1 MGNLGPSIG
10 DLIIEVLNMSEKK
23 IRVLM
28 SKPGID
34 GHWRGGIVVSR
45 AIRDAGMELIF
56 GGFQN
61 VEQIVESAIQ
71 EDVDV
76 IGLSIH
82 SGAHFAYTQ
91 QVIDL
96 LKERGVLDNVMIL
109 VGGVVP
115 AKDFSKLKEMGVANI
130 YGPGSMTSDIVEFI
144 KTHVKK

>member
-1 MGNLGPSIG
+1 MGPTTCNLE
-10 DLIIEVLNMSEKK
+10 EVFEMTAKK

-61 VEQIVESAIQ
+61 VQQIVESAIQ

-76 IGLSIH
+76 IGLSMH

-91 QVIDL
+91 QIIDL
-96 LKERGVLDNVMIL
+96 LKEKGVLKNFLIL
-109 VGGVVP
+109 VGGVIP
-115 AKDFSKLKEMGVANI
+115 AKDFNKLREMGVGNV

-144 KTHVKK
+144 KANVKR

>member
-1 MGNLGPSIG
+1 
-10 DLIIEVLNMSEKK
+10 MSDKK

-45 AIRDAGMELIF
+45 ALRDAGMEIIF

-61 VEQIVESAIQ
+61 VKEIVESAIH

-82 SGAHFAYTQ
+82 SGAHLAYTQ
-91 QVIDL
+91 QIIDL
-96 LKERGVLDNVMIL
+96 LKERGVFDDILIL
-109 VGGVVP
+109 VGGVIP
-115 AKDFSKLKEMGVANI
+115 ARDFPKLKEIGVANV
-130 YGPGSMTSDIVEFI
+130 YGPGTMVNDIVEFI
-144 KTHVKK
+144 KERVNK

>member
-1 MGNLGPSIG
+1 
-10 DLIIEVLNMSEKK
+10 MSERK

-82 SGAHFAYTQ
+82 SGAHFAYTK

-96 LKERGVLDNVMIL
+96 LKERGVLDNIMIL
-109 VGGVVP
+109 VGGVIP
-115 AKDFSKLKEMGVANI
+115 AKDFSKLKEIGVANV
-130 YGPGSMTSDIVEFI
+130 YGPGSMVSDIVNFI
-144 KTHVKK
+144 KTNLKEK

>member
-1 MGNLGPSIG
+1 
-10 DLIIEVLNMSEKK
+10 MSEKK

-96 LKERGVLDNVMIL
+96 LKERGVFGNVMIL
-109 VGGVVP
+109 VGGIVP
-115 AKDFSKLKEMGVANI
+115 AQDFSKLKEMGVANI
-130 YGPGSMTSDIVEFI
+130 YGPGSMVSDIVEFI
-144 KTHVKK
+144 KTNVN

>member
-1 MGNLGPSIG
+1 M
-10 DLIIEVLNMSEKK
+10 DDKK

-61 VEQIVESAIQ
+61 VQQIVAAAIQ

-91 QVIDL
+91 EVIDL
-96 LKERGVLDNVMIL
+96 LKEKGVFDDIMIL
-109 VGGVVP
+109 LGGVIP
-115 AKDFSKLKEMGVANI
+115 AKDFPKLREMGVANV
-130 YGPGSMTSDIVEFI
+130 YGPGTLTKDIIEFI
-144 KTHVKK
+144 RDNVKK

>member
-1 MGNLGPSIG
+1 
-10 DLIIEVLNMSEKK
+10 MSEKK

-61 VEQIVESAIQ
+61 THQIVESAIQ

-91 QVIDL
+91 QIIDL
-96 LKERGVLDNVMIL
+96 LKERGVLDNIMIL

-130 YGPGSMTSDIVEFI
+130 YGPGSMSSDIVEFI
-144 KTHVKK
+144 KSNVKK

>member
-1 MGNLGPSIG
+1 
-10 DLIIEVLNMSEKK
+10 MSDKK

-61 VEQIVESAIQ
+61 VQEIVEAAIQ
-71 EDVDV
+71 EDVDI

-91 QVIDL
+91 EIIDL
-96 LKERGVLDNVMIL
+96 LKEKGVFDDIMIL
-109 VGGVVP
+109 LGGVIP
-115 AKDFSKLKEMGVANI
+115 AKDFPKLREMGVANV
-130 YGPGSMTSDIVEFI
+130 YGPGTLTKDIIEFI
-144 KTHVKK
+144 RNNVKK

>member
-1 MGNLGPSIG
+1 
-10 DLIIEVLNMSEKK
+10 MSEKK

-45 AIRDAGMELIF
+45 AIRDAGMELVF

-61 VEQIVESAIQ
+61 VKQIVESAIQ

-96 LKERGVLDNVMIL
+96 LKERGVLDNIMIL

-115 AKDFSKLKEMGVANI
+115 AKDFSKLKEMGVANV

>member
-1 MGNLGPSIG
+1 
-10 DLIIEVLNMSEKK
+10 MSDKK

-45 AIRDAGMELIF
+45 AIRDAGMELVF

-91 QVIDL
+91 KVIDL
-96 LKERGVLDNVMIL
+96 LKERGVLDNIMIL
-109 VGGVVP
+109 LGGVIP
-115 AKDFSKLKEMGVANI
+115 AKDFTQLKEMGVANV

-144 KTHVKK
+144 RQNVKK

>member
-1 MGNLGPSIG
+1 
-10 DLIIEVLNMSEKK
+10 MSEKK

-45 AIRDAGMELIF
+45 ALRDAGMEIIF

-61 VEQIVESAIQ
+61 VNEIVESAIH

-82 SGAHFAYTQ
+82 SGAHLAYTK

-96 LKERGVLDNVMIL
+96 LKERGVDNDYMIL

-115 AKDFSKLKEMGVANI
+115 AQDFSKLKEMGVANV
-130 YGPGSMTSDIVEFI
+130 YGPGSMTNDIVEFI
-144 KTHVKK
+144 QNNLKK

>member
-1 MGNLGPSIG
+1 MGTPTRNLNGGVI
-10 DLIIEVLNMSEKK
+10 MSTNQ

-45 AIRDAGMELIF
+45 ALRDAGMEVIF

-61 VEQIVESAIQ
+61 VKQIVQSAIH

-82 SGAHFAYTQ
+82 SGAHLAYTKQ
-91 QVIDL
+91 IIDL
-96 LKERGVLDNVMIL
+96 LKENGVQNDFLIL
-109 VGGVVP
+109 VGGVIP
-115 AKDFSKLKEMGVANI
+115 AQDFPKLKEMGVANV
-130 YGPGSMTSDIVEFI
+130 YGPGSMTKDIVKFVQEKI
-144 KTHVKK
+144 KK

>member
-1 MGNLGPSIG
+1 M
-10 DLIIEVLNMSEKK
+10 DDKK

-61 VEQIVESAIQ
+61 VQQIVEAAIQ
-71 EDVDV
+71 EDVDI

-91 QVIDL
+91 EIIDL
-96 LKERGVLDNVMIL
+96 LKEKGVFDDIMIL
-109 VGGVVP
+109 VGGVIP
-115 AKDFSKLKEMGVANI
+115 AIDFPKLREMGVANV
-130 YGPGSMTSDIVEFI
+130 YGPGSLTKDIIDFI
-144 KTHVKK
+144 QNNVKK

>member
-1 MGNLGPSIG
+1 
-10 DLIIEVLNMSEKK
+10 MSDKK

-61 VEQIVESAIQ
+61 VQQIVESAIQ

-91 QVIDL
+91 KIIDL
-96 LKERGVLDNVMIL
+96 LKERGVLDNIMIL
-109 VGGVVP
+109 LGGVIP
-115 AKDFSKLKEMGVANI
+115 AKDFAQLKEMGVANV
-130 YGPGSMTSDIVEFI
+130 YGPGSMTSDIIDFI
-144 KTHVKK
+144 KTNVKK

>member
-1 MGNLGPSIG
+1 
-10 DLIIEVLNMSEKK
+10 MSEKK

-45 AIRDAGMELIF
+45 ALRDAGMELIF

-61 VEQIVESAIQ
+61 AKQIVETAIQ

-76 IGLSIH
+76 LGLSIH
-82 SGAHFAYTQ
+82 SGAHIAYTK

-96 LKERGVLDNVMIL
+96 LKEKGVLKDILVL
-109 VGGVVP
+109 VGGVIP
-115 AKDFSKLKEMGVANI
+115 AQDFPKLKEMGVGNI
-130 YGPGSMTSDIVEFI
+130 YGPGSMTNDIVEFI
-144 KTHVKK
+144 KTHLKK

>member
-1 MGNLGPSIG
+1 MA
-10 DLIIEVLNMSEKK
+10 DEK

-45 AIRDAGMELIF
+45 ALRDAGMELIF

-61 VEQIVESAIQ
+61 IEQCVESAIQ

-82 SGAHFAYTQ
+82 SGAHFAYTKRL
-91 QVIDL
+91 IDL
-96 LKERGVLDNVMIL
+96 LEEKGVKDQIMVL
-109 VGGVVP
+109 VGGVIP
-115 AKDFSKLKEMGVANI
+115 ATDFSELKAIGVAAVF
-130 YGPGSMTSDIVEFI
+130 GPGTFTRDIINFI
-144 KTHVKK
+144 KENLKK

>member
-1 MGNLGPSIG
+1 
-10 DLIIEVLNMSEKK
+10 MSEKK

-96 LKERGVLDNVMIL
+96 LKERGVFGNVMIL
-109 VGGVVP
+109 VGGIVP
-115 AKDFSKLKEMGVANI
+115 AQDFSKLKEMGVANI

-144 KTHVKK
+144 KTNINK

>member
-1 MGNLGPSIG
+1 
-10 DLIIEVLNMSEKK
+10 
-23 IRVLM
+23 M

-61 VEQIVESAIQ
+61 VQQIVEAAIQ

-76 IGLSIH
+76 LGLSIH

-91 QVIDL
+91 KIIDL
-96 LKERGVLDNVMIL
+96 LKERGVLDNILIL
-109 VGGVVP
+109 VGGVIP
-115 AKDFSKLKEMGVANI
+115 AKDFTKLKEIGVANV
-130 YGPGSMTSDIVEFI
+130 YGPGSMTSDIVKFI
-144 KTHVKK
+144 REHVKK

>member
-1 MGNLGPSIG
+1 M
-10 DLIIEVLNMSEKK
+10 DDKK

-61 VEQIVESAIQ
+61 VQQIVAAAIQ

-82 SGAHFAYTQ
+82 SGAHFAYTKGI
-91 QVIDL
+91 IDL
-96 LKERGVLDNVMIL
+96 LKEKGVFDDIMIL
-109 VGGVVP
+109 LGGVIP
-115 AKDFSKLKEMGVANI
+115 AKDFPKLREMGVANV
-130 YGPGSMTSDIVEFI
+130 YGPGTLTKDIIEFI
-144 KTHVKK
+144 RNNVKK

>member
-1 MGNLGPSIG
+1 
-10 DLIIEVLNMSEKK
+10 MSQKK

-61 VEQIVESAIQ
+61 VQQIVEAAIQ

-91 QVIDL
+91 EVIDL
-96 LKERGVLDNVMIL
+96 LKEKGVLDNIMIL
-109 VGGVVP
+109 LGGVIP
-115 AKDFSKLKEMGVANI
+115 AKDFPILKEMGVANV
-130 YGPGSMTSDIVEFI
+130 YGPGTLTKDIVEFI
-144 KTHVKK
+144 RTNVKK

>member
-1 MGNLGPSIG
+1 
-10 DLIIEVLNMSEKK
+10 MSEKK

-56 GGFQN
+56 GGFQT

-109 VGGVVP
+109 VGGIVP
-115 AKDFSKLKEMGVANI
+115 AQDFSKLKEMGVANI
-130 YGPGSMTSDIVEFI
+130 YGPGSITSDIVEFI
-144 KTHVKK
+144 KTNVKK

>member
-1 MGNLGPSIG
+1 
-10 DLIIEVLNMSEKK
+10 MSEKK

-61 VEQIVESAIQ
+61 VEQIVETAVQ

-91 QVIDL
+91 GVIDL
-96 LKERGVLDNVMIL
+96 LKERGLFGNIMIL
-109 VGGVVP
+109 VGGVIP
-115 AKDFSKLKEMGVANI
+115 AQDFQKLKEMGVMNV
-130 YGPGSMTSDIVEFI
+130 YGPGSMTAEIVEFI
-144 KTHVKK
+144 KTNVKK

>member
-1 MGNLGPSIG
+1 MGDMGTTISYM
-10 DLIIEVLNMSEKK
+10 IEVINMSNRK

-45 AIRDAGMELIF
+45 ALRDAGMELIF

-61 VEQIVESAIQ
+61 VNQIVEAAIQ
-71 EDVDV
+71 EDIDV
-76 IGLSIH
+76 LGLSIH
-82 SGAHFAYTQ
+82 SGAHFAYTK

-96 LKERGVLDNVMIL
+96 LKEKGVFDDILVL
-109 VGGVVP
+109 VGGVIP
-115 AKDFSKLKEMGVANI
+115 AQDFPKLKEIGVANV

-144 KTHVKK
+144 RANVKK

>member
-1 MGNLGPSIG
+1 MGSNQ
-10 DLIIEVLNMSEKK
+10 

-28 SKPGID
+28 TKPGID

-45 AIRDAGMELIF
+45 ALRDAGMELIF

-91 QVIDL
+91 QIIDL
-96 LKERGVLDNVMIL
+96 LKNKGVLDKFLIL
-109 VGGVVP
+109 VGGVIP
-115 AKDFSKLKEMGVANI
+115 AKDFPKLKEMGVANV
-130 YGPGSMTSDIVEFI
+130 YGPGSMVNSIVQFI
-144 KTHVKK
+144 QQNVQK

>member
-1 MGNLGPSIG
+1 
-10 DLIIEVLNMSEKK
+10 
-23 IRVLM
+23 M

-61 VEQIVESAIQ
+61 VQQIVEAAIQ

-91 QVIDL
+91 EVIDL
-96 LKERGVLDNVMIL
+96 LKEKGVFGNVMIL
-109 VGGVVP
+109 LGGVIP
-115 AKDFSKLKEMGVANI
+115 AKDFSKLKEMGVANV
-130 YGPGSMTSDIVEFI
+130 YGPGTITKDIVEFI
-144 KTHVKK
+144 RANVKK

>member
-1 MGNLGPSIG
+1 MGTTPSNLTEV
-10 DLIIEVLNMSEKK
+10 IILNDRK

-45 AIRDAGMELIF
+45 ALRDAGMELIF

-61 VEQIVESAIQ
+61 VKQIVEAAIQ
-71 EDVDV
+71 EDIDV
-76 IGLSIH
+76 LGLSIH
-82 SGAHFAYTQ
+82 SGAHFAYTK

-96 LKERGVLDNVMIL
+96 LKEKGVFDDILVL
-109 VGGVVP
+109 VGGVIP
-115 AKDFSKLKEMGVANI
+115 AQDFPKLKEIGVANV

-144 KTHVKK
+144 KSHVKK

>member
-1 MGNLGPSIG
+1 
-10 DLIIEVLNMSEKK
+10 
-23 IRVLM
+23 M

-61 VEQIVESAIQ
+61 VQQIVEAAIQ

-91 QVIDL
+91 QLLDL
-96 LKERGVLDNVMIL
+96 LKERGVLGNITIL
-109 VGGVVP
+109 LGGVIP
-115 AKDFSKLKEMGVANI
+115 AKDFEKLKKMGVANV
-130 YGPGSMTSDIVEFI
+130 YGPGSMVSDIVDFI
-144 KTHVKK
+144 RTHIQK

>member
-1 MGNLGPSIG
+1 MGHLGTPISNLN
-10 DLIIEVLNMSEKK
+10 EVKSMSEKK

-45 AIRDAGMELIF
+45 ALRDAGMELIF

-61 VEQIVESAIQ
+61 ANQIVETAIQ
-71 EDVDV
+71 EDIDV
-76 IGLSIH
+76 LGLSIH
-82 SGAHFAYTQ
+82 SGAHFAYTK

-96 LKERGVLDNVMIL
+96 LKEKGVLNDILIL
-109 VGGVVP
+109 VGGVIP
-115 AKDFSKLKEMGVANI
+115 AQDFPKLKEMGVANI

-144 KTHVKK
+144 KTHLKK

>member
-1 MGNLGPSIG
+1 MV
-10 DLIIEVLNMSEKK
+10 DKK

-45 AIRDAGMELIF
+45 ALRDAGMELIF

-96 LKERGVLDNVMIL
+96 LKEKGVYENIIIIL
-109 VGGVVP
+109 GGVIP
-115 AKDFSKLKEMGVANI
+115 ARDFAELKKMGVANV
-130 YGPGSMTSDIVEFI
+130 YGPGAMVNDIVNFI
-144 KTHVKK
+144 RDNVK

>member
-1 MGNLGPSIG
+1 
-10 DLIIEVLNMSEKK
+10 MSEKK
-23 IRVLM
+23 IRILM

-45 AIRDAGMELIF
+45 ALRDAGMELIF

-61 VEQIVESAIQ
+61 VQQIVEAAIQ

-91 QVIDL
+91 QIIDL
-96 LKERGVLDNVMIL
+96 LKERGVLDNIMIL
-109 VGGVVP
+109 VGGVIP
-115 AKDFSKLKEMGVANI
+115 AQDFTKLKEMGVANV
-130 YGPGSMTSDIVEFI
+130 YGPGSMTSDIVEFV
-144 KTHVKK
+144 KTNVKK